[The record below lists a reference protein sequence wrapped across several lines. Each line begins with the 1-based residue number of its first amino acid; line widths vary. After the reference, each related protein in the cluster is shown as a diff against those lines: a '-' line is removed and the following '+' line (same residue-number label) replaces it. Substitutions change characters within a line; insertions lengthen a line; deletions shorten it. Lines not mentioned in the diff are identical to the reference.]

1 MAMLLMGDRDTEAG
15 RDAMWQWFTTHYPQ
29 VLARTGSFAG
39 GYLPRLAAGGGCSQ
53 PEHDR
58 LQAFFKSRMKDAD
71 GIDRGLAQT
80 GESIQLCSALKA
92 KQDPA
97 AIDAAH

>member
-1 MAMLLMGDRDTEAG
+1 
-15 RDAMWQWFTTHYPQ
+15 
-29 VLARTGSFAG
+29 
-39 GYLPRLAAGGGCSQ
+39 
-53 PEHDR
+53 
-58 LQAFFKSRMKDAD
+58 MKDAD

-80 GESIQLCSALKA
+80 SESIQLCSALKA